1 MWYITAGTIMHSGI
15 MVGILSLTFIPDFC
29 SSLMNVQSGESMTRN
44 NKAHARNRDRLPSVN
59 LAKPR
64 SSTYESPPRSS
75 IQFREVAFCFVVT

>member
-1 MWYITAGTIMHSGI
+1 
-15 MVGILSLTFIPDFC
+15 
-29 SSLMNVQSGESMTRN
+29 MNVQSGESMTRN
-44 NKAHARNRDRLPSVN
+44 GESMTRNNKANARNRDGLPSWN